1 MTATPPPYPTLR
13 ARYSA
18 YLLLERGMSGNTL
31 DAYLSDL
38 DRLHTFMEQQRI
50 DFADLTLERLEEF
63 VAGLYA
69 PGISA
74 RSVARILSGV
84 KSAMRYLKLEGYI
97 ENNPSRLLGSPRIG
111 RKLPEVLSIEQID
124 SMIDMIDLESAT
136 GRRNRAIIET
146 LYGCGMRVSELCN
159 LEISDID
166 FENRFI
172 LVRGKGNK
180 ERIVPMSEPAA
191 EEIALYLAE
200 ERPRLKIKSGEENI
214 VFLNVRGHRL
224 TRQMIFIFLRD
235 LAALAGVDKVIGP
248 HTLRHSF
255 ASHLLDGGANLR
267 AIQQMLGHESIV
279 TTEIYL
285 HLDSSRLREEI
296 LTHHPRNI
304 KK

>member
-38 DRLHTFMEQQRI
+38 DRLHAFMELQHI
-50 DFADLTLERLEEF
+50 EFADLTLERLEEF

-84 KSAMRYLKLEGYI
+84 KSAMRYLKLEGFI

-159 LEISDID
+159 LEISNID

-172 LVRGKGNK
+172 IVRGKGNK

-224 TRQMIFIFLRD
+224 TRQMVFIFLRD

>member
-38 DRLHTFMEQQRI
+38 DRLHAFMELQHI
-50 DFADLTLERLEEF
+50 DFADLSLERLEEF

-159 LEISDID
+159 LEISNID

-172 LVRGKGNK
+172 IVRGKGNK

-224 TRQMIFIFLRD
+224 TRQMVFIFLRD